1 MVKHVECPVCKRQVP
16 DTSINS
22 HLDKGCQDPVPSTSK
37 LAPLFTT
44 KLGKRGTETR
54 PKAAGSTRGSSP
66 DIVLIE
72 DKEVSKEPVAKRA
85 KVENVAPIFAQSSAM
100 PTAVSDAAL
109 TASAPL
115 AEKLRP
121 RVLSDFVGQEHLIG
135 DGSLLLSLVE
145 SRAIGSMILWG
156 PPGCG
161 KTTLARLL
169 STSTDGIFKELS
181 ATSSGIADVKKIFDE
196 AKRTLKLTGKRTIL
210 FMDEIQRFNKAQ
222 QDIFLP
228 YVENGWITL
237 IGATT
242 ENPSFKLT
250 SALLSRCRVF
260 VLERLSDEEITTIL
274 TNAIQRASQV
284 DANQEVEP
292 DREPPS
298 SRTLFDCSQE
308 NGKGLAEQALKAE
321 GGLRPISSEVMKTI
335 VNLSIGDAR
344 TALSLLELVLT
355 SPRKATDASI
365 ISHLRRSV
373 SSRYDRS
380 GEDRYD
386 MISAL
391 HKSIRGSSGDGAMYW
406 LARMLTAGEDPLY
419 IARRLIVVAS
429 EDVGLA
435 DHRALTLAVSA
446 YNAVQM
452 IGMPEARITLAH
464 LVAYLAEAPK
474 STRSYEAYKRAE
486 EAAKMDETAP
496 VPMHLRNAPT
506 KMMKEMKYGE
516 GYLYNPSYSHPVYQT
531 YLPPLIDGT
540 KILLA
545 ENDTSEKIFDEDL
558 LRTWEWRSNGGRDW
572 VGRGQENEPAVTEG
586 DKKGQDL

>member
-1 MVKHVECPVCKRQVP
+1 MP
-16 DTSINS
+16 
-22 HLDKGCQDPVPSTSK
+22 
-37 LAPLFTT
+37 
-44 KLGKRGTETR
+44 
-54 PKAAGSTRGSSP
+54 AA
-66 DIVLIE
+66 
-72 DKEVSKEPVAKRA
+72 A
-85 KVENVAPIFAQSSAM
+85 
-100 PTAVSDAAL
+100 SDAAL

-292 DREPPS
+292 DR
-298 SRTLFDCSQE
+298 
-308 NGKGLAEQALKAE
+308 
-321 GGLRPISSEVMKTI
+321 GLRPISSEVMKTI

-516 GYLYNPSYSHPVYQT
+516 GYLYNPSYRHA
-531 YLPPLIDGT
+531 L
-540 KILLA
+540 
-545 ENDTSEKIFDEDL
+545 
-558 LRTWEWRSNGGRDW
+558 
-572 VGRGQENEPAVTEG
+572 
-586 DKKGQDL
+586 